1 MGQISLPERGQPVDL
16 AYLYQIVNAING
28 LYTQISSSNYNYI
41 TIDTPASGKQ
51 SAKTSEAK
59 IIGGYTQVTNGT
71 TLNAGDEESFSYT
84 FPADFKF
91 TPIVTA
97 TPINVGNTPAGKDV
111 SVILRSVTTSRVD
124 GIVKFNTNG
133 ISSVAVNLIIVGIPN

>member
-1 MGQISLPERGQPVDL
+1 MGQISLPERGQPIDL
-16 AYLYQIVNAING
+16 AYIYQIVNAING

-51 SAKTSEAK
+51 SVKTSEAK
-59 IIGGYTQVTNGT
+59 IIGGYTQVTNNT
-71 TLNAGDEESFSYT
+71 TLNAGDEQPFSYT

-97 TPINVGNTPAGKDV
+97 TPINIGNTPAGKNV
-111 SVILRSVTTSRVD
+111 SVVLRSVTTSRVD
-124 GIVKFNTNG
+124 GIVKFNASG
-133 ISSVAVNLIIVGIPN
+133 SSSVAINLIIVGIPN